1 MVSWW
6 LLLLPLA
13 CASEANKGFNKI
25 THQDLSNQGQN
36 KREFFVNS
44 LSVDGILEISNVPEL
59 AEARRSAFSAV
70 DTCLKK
76 PHPFKYLDENSEPSL
91 TVETLADGTK
101 RQSIGTQVKPGNIHA
116 EISPALIKA
125 CPELDDVLED
135 LRVIVDKVSSQ
146 LMFALDDALL
156 PQEAGKIGAPL
167 FYDRAFETS
176 GGYDYMSTGSTEH
189 PFRKYPG
196 SFWKGFAESTQGA
209 TQLEHFHSYTP
220 PSSTPAKNALDFHT
234 DAGLFLLFV
243 PAWYSADPLDLKAT
257 HNAASP
263 LAADFKYLDRNG
275 RERTIMVQG
284 SSAGALWH
292 DPATTDVVSDAS
304 LVMMV
309 GKGAEQYL
317 TPGLRGLK
325 MRAVPHALTL
335 AQSSP
340 RFWYVCVILFCDE
353 NSREFDHFC
362 SLLICIISNDLFST
376 TFLGMGACSCLLL
389 RLTCRTIR

>member
-1 MVSWW
+1 MISWW

-13 CASEANKGFNKI
+13 LAKEANKGFSTI
-25 THQDLSNQGQN
+25 SHRDLSDQSQI
-36 KREFFVNS
+36 KREFFVKS
-44 LSVDGILEISNVPEL
+44 LTVDGLLEINNVPQL

-76 PHPFKYLDENSEPSL
+76 SHPLKYLDENSEPSL
-91 TVETLADGTK
+91 TVETLTDGTK

-125 CPELDDVLED
+125 CPELDEALED

-167 FYDRAFETS
+167 FYDRAFDTS
-176 GGYDYMSTGSTEH
+176 GGYDYLSTASTEH

-196 SFWKGFAESTQGA
+196 TFWKGFAESTQGA

-220 PSSTPAKNALDFHT
+220 PSTVSAKNALDFHT

-243 PAWYSADPLDLKAT
+243 PAWYSQDPLDLKAT
-257 HNAASP
+257 HSAASS
-263 LAADFKYLDRNG
+263 LAADFKYLDRHG
-275 RERTIMVQG
+275 LERTIMVQG
-284 SSAGALWH
+284 SAAGALWH
-292 DPATTDVVSDAS
+292 DPATTDVVGDAS

-317 TPGLRGLK
+317 TAGLRGLK
-325 MRAVPHALTL
+325 MRAVPHALTMT
-335 AQSSP
+335 QSSP
-340 RFWYVCVILFCDE
+340 RFW
-353 NSREFDHFC
+353 
-362 SLLICIISNDLFST
+362 
-376 TFLGMGACSCLLL
+376 
-389 RLTCRTIR
+389 